1 MKEPLISI
9 IVPVY
14 QVELY
19 LRECLDSILSQDFSD
34 YEVLCIY
41 DEGTDRSLEILQEYA
56 RNYPKI
62 QVLYGRNM
70 GLSGARNDGLARAQG
85 KYILFMDSDDYYPEG
100 ALETIT
106 RKMEQ
111 DRPDV
116 LVFNAHIVPARPRAP
131 MFYSNYLSTR
141 DVVYEPFCPDALF
154 RELGAKPFVWRNCFR
169 SDFLRSNNL
178 WFDED
183 LRIGEDQAFQ
193 MIAFPFANKICFKKD
208 KLYCYRWFRE
218 GSLQYQY
225 NLNPEVKLCGHIDI
239 ILHTMKE
246 WKRRG
251 IYDSMEEEFVNWAYD
266 IVYSELNSY
275 SEEVAEKL
283 LTTVR
288 NMMPDEIASRQY
300 EWKTPRSE
308 LTRLL
313 RKATHCVR
321 QHGIIRAFILIAELL
336 RSTLT
341 GTENRI

>member
-1 MKEPLISI
+1 MKAPLISI

-14 QVELY
+14 QVEPY
-19 LRECLDSILSQDFSD
+19 LRECLDSILFQDFSD

-56 RNYPKI
+56 GNCPKI
-62 QVLYGRNM
+62 QVLNGRNM

-169 SDFLRSNNL
+169 AEFLRNKGIRFN
-178 WFDED
+178 ED
-183 LRIGEDQAFQ
+183 LRVGEDQAFQ
-193 MIAFPFANKICFKKD
+193 MEAFPLAGRIVF
-208 KLYCYRWFRE
+208 
-218 GSLQYQY
+218 
-225 NLNPEVKLCGHIDI
+225 
-239 ILHTMKE
+239 T
-246 WKRRG
+246 KR
-251 IYDSMEEEFVNWAYD
+251 
-266 IVYSELNSY
+266 
-275 SEEVAEKL
+275 
-283 LTTVR
+283 
-288 NMMPDEIASRQY
+288 
-300 EWKTPRSE
+300 
-308 LTRLL
+308 
-313 RKATHCVR
+313 
-321 QHGIIRAFILIAELL
+321 
-336 RSTLT
+336 
-341 GTENRI
+341 